1 MKRRVIKI
9 SDRRYR
15 VELPGGD
22 VSQFSYR
29 EKPRKWITAKYSYA
43 DFEPDEDRYTL
54 SWEGLFLDTFRTE
67 IDALLFIIR
76 FGYSIKDTDLVPS
89 EILADFQLTYEAGD
103 WVDSGE
109 VVASIPTQCPQW

>member
-67 IDALLFIIR
+67 IMPSSSLSGLDIALR
-76 FGYSIKDTDLVPS
+76 
-89 EILADFQLTYEAGD
+89 
-103 WVDSGE
+103 
-109 VVASIPTQCPQW
+109 IPT